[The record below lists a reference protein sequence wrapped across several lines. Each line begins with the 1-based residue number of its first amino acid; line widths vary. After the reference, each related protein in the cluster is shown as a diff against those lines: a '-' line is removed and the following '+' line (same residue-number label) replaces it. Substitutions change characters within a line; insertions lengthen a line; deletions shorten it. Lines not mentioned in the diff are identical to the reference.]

1 MSNDSSRLIAFI
13 ILSGIILFTYNLL
26 FPVKPKTQQ
35 HPATDKTTLTP
46 TDTIKAITATQSL
59 SLKQQKLTAISEKL
73 YDIENELIKVT
84 FSSIGAV
91 IKSFQL
97 KKYSDSKDENKKTN
111 LELIPNKTTNTYMA
125 LFSKEFPLNEDEWTY
140 LKTEKNN
147 DVTKISFKY
156 DKIKNTEIIKEFII
170 KNDSYLINMQF
181 IFINKSNSPILL
193 KDMQLSWGPNIH
205 FLPADVN
212 KYKDSFYQ
220 YNKIMYLQK
229 NNSIKQYQINLNT
242 KQDKITF
249 LDIIPS
255 WIVLKD
261 LYFMTSF
268 IFNNPDDIKNI
279 FYKEST
285 GGFTYLTVNLKDIVL
300 EPKSTQTIKVDSY
313 TGPQEY
319 KRLKKLKMENIVDLG
334 WFRFLGVWMFY
345 AMDFLFKIT
354 KNYGWAIILL
364 TIIVRI
370 ILWIPSQQSYKQMK
384 DTQA

>member
-13 ILSGIILFTYNLL
+13 ILSGIILFIYNLL
-26 FPVKPKTQQ
+26 FPVRPKTQQ

-73 YDIENELIKVT
+73 YEIENELIKVT

-91 IKSFQL
+91 IKSYQL

-125 LFSKEFPLNEDEWTY
+125 LYSKEFPLNEDEWTY

-147 DVTKISFKY
+147 DITKISFKY
-156 DKIKNTEIIKEFII
+156 DKIKNTDIIKEFII

-181 IFINKSNSPILL
+181 IFINKSNLPILL

-220 YNKIMYLQK
+220 YNKIAYPMK
-229 NNSIKQYQINLNT
+229 NNSIKHHDINLNA
-242 KQDKITF
+242 KQDKIVF
-249 LDIIPS
+249 LDTIPS

-268 IFNNPDDIKNI
+268 IFTNLADIKNI

-300 EPKSTQTIKVDSY
+300 EPKSTQTIRIDSY

-319 KRLKKLKMENIVDLG
+319 KTLKKLKMENIVDLG